1 MVDRKVTH
9 PVLSD
14 APTAES
20 PASTSSNVSTADL
33 LRQMSDDT
41 RRLIK
46 DEIGLAQLEM
56 KDKAKHVGMGAG
68 LFGTAGILALF
79 GFGALIATVIIAL
92 SLVMDAW
99 LAALIVT
106 VVLFVVAAVAGVV
119 GKKQVTE
126 GTPAKPEQT
135 LENVKK
141 DVDTLKGA
149 RS

>member
-1 MVDRKVTH
+1 M
-9 PVLSD
+9 LSD